1 MKKYLLN
8 TVLFLSALI
17 ANAQEPTPLTALR
30 YAMDN
35 TQGSARF
42 RGMSGAFGAVG
53 GDLSSI
59 NVNPAGSALLNSNTS
74 SLTMSVYNNSNKSN
88 YYGGMAKDNTTT
100 FNFNEMGAAF
110 VFYNT
115 KPNADWKRFT
125 FAINYETTNDFDN
138 DIYTQGVNP
147 NRSIDEY
154 FTSFANGFGGLGGI
168 KLGVLDDGSYEN
180 YTSLPFA
187 DQQAWLGYWS
197 FMFDPVTPD
206 PNNTVYTSN
215 VPRNTSYYQT
225 NMVNSSGY
233 NGKLSFNFATDYKD
247 ILYLGLNLNSH
258 FTNYFQYSSL
268 YESNSGPNNL
278 TGNTLHS
285 VVFNNH
291 MHTYGSGFSLSVG
304 AIAKLSKEFRVGFAY
319 ESPTWYNL
327 TDELSQDISSRY
339 SDPNNLASSASKY
352 PPVIN
357 IYPSYKL
364 NTPQKFNVS
373 GTFLFGKKGLISVD
387 YTYKDYSTTKYKPEN
402 EIFYSSVNSLM
413 NSSLRAASEVRAGFE
428 HRMKQVS
435 LRGGYRF
442 EQSPYDNGKTI
453 GDLHGFSTGIGYDF
467 GFSRLDFAYA
477 YSQRDMQVYLL
488 SSFTDAATVTTKTN
502 NFFLT
507 YTFNF

>member
-1 MKKYLLN
+1 MKKYLLH
-8 TVLFLSALI
+8 TALFLSALI

-30 YAMDN
+30 YAIDN

-53 GDLSSI
+53 GDLSAI
-59 NVNPAGSALLNSNTS
+59 NVNPAGSALFNSNAS
-74 SLTMSVYNNSNKSN
+74 SLTMSVYNNSNKSD

-100 FNFNEMGAAF
+100 FNFNEIGAAF

-115 KPNADWKRFT
+115 KSNSDWKRFT

-138 DIYTQGVNP
+138 DIYTQGINP
-147 NRSIDEY
+147 NRSISEY
-154 FTSFANGFGGLGGI
+154 FTSFANGFGGLGRI
-168 KLGVLDDGSYEN
+168 ELNVLNTAPYE
-180 YTSLPFA
+180 SLPFP
-187 DQQAWLGYWS
+187 DQQAWLGYRAY
-197 FMFDPVTPD
+197 MFDPVTPAAD
-206 PNNTVYTSN
+206 NTSYTSN

-247 ILYLGLNLNSH
+247 ILYLGINLNSH
-258 FTNYFQYSSL
+258 FNNYFQYSSL
-268 YESNSGPNNL
+268 YESNAGSNNL

-285 VVFNNH
+285 VVFNNY

-339 SDPNNLASSASKY
+339 SDPNNVASAAYAY
-352 PPVIN
+352 PGVVN
-357 IYPSYKL
+357 VYPSYKL
-364 NTPQKFNVS
+364 HTPQKFNGS
-373 GTFLFGKKGLISVD
+373 ATYLFGKKGLISFD
-387 YTYKDYSTTKYKPEN
+387 YTLKDYSTTKYKPEN
-402 EIFYSSVNSLM
+402 DIFYSSVNTLM
-413 NSSLRAASEVRAGFE
+413 SNSLRKASEIRTGFE
-428 HRMKQVS
+428 YRMKQVS

-442 EQSPYDNGKTI
+442 EQSPYENEKTI